1 MSGLGTGRLAGR
13 RAVVTGA
20 ASGLGRASAI
30 ALAEEGADLILF
42 DRDADGLEV
51 TASAA
56 RSLHRDVHQGVLDL
70 TAEAEILHAFA
81 EARERCGPIHILLN
95 NVGGS
100 ARERAREF
108 WESSSAVWRDVI
120 GLSLMPT
127 LYCSR
132 QVVPEMR
139 ARKSGKIVNIA
150 SDAPLV
156 GDSRHCDYSAAK
168 AGVIGFT
175 RSLAREL
182 APHAVNVNAICP
194 GPMHTSAVDLLP
206 RDMMERVAA
215 SIPMERYRPARRG
228 CARGRVSGLG
238 CQRLHHWSVP
248 ARRRRALDGLAGCC
262 TFGIGE

>member
-1 MSGLGTGRLAGR
+1 MGSRLQGR

-20 ASGLGRASAI
+20 AMGLGRASAI
-30 ALAEEGADLILF
+30 ALAEEGAELILF
-42 DRDADGLEV
+42 DREAEGLEE
-51 TASAA
+51 TAAAVRSAGRPA
-56 RSLHRDVHQGVLDL
+56 HTRVLDL
-70 TAEAEILHAFA
+70 TVEAEIEAAFA
-81 EARERCGPIHILLN
+81 EARARCGPIDVLLN

-108 WESSSAVWRDVI
+108 WESSSDVWRDVI

-127 LYCSR
+127 LFCSR

-139 ARKSGKIVNIA
+139 ARKQGKIVNIA

-182 APHAVNVNAICP
+182 APFAVNVNAICP
-194 GPMHTSAVDLLP
+194 GPMHTRAVDLLP
-206 RDMMERVAA
+206 REMMERVAA
-215 SIPMERYRPARRG
+215 AIPMQRYGRPEEVARAVVFLACSDSDYITG
-228 CARGRVSGLG
+228 QSLLVDGGRWMV
-238 CQRLHHWSVP
+238 
-248 ARRRRALDGLAGCC
+248 
-262 TFGIGE
+262 